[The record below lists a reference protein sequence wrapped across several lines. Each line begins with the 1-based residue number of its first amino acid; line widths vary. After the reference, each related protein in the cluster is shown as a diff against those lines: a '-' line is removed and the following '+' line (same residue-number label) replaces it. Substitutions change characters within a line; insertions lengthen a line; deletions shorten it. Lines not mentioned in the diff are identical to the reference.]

1 MEGHD
6 IYIPEL
12 ERLERSCNAFAD
24 GLEVARNGFARAT
37 EELAAA
43 WQDAHYDV
51 LVARV
56 DPILAECTKA
66 LAVARETLGPFIQ
79 KKLDW
84 AKSAQGL

>member
-12 ERLERSCNAFAD
+12 ERLARSCNAFTE
-24 GLEVARNGFARAT
+24 GLEAARNGFARAT
-37 EELAAA
+37 EELAAS
-43 WQDAHYDV
+43 WRDAHYGV

-56 DPILAECTKA
+56 EPILAECTKA

-84 AKSAQGL
+84 AKSAPGL